1 MTFLIGKLHLKGI
14 LGGDGGGVGIVGM
27 LETAGGVK
35 GIPGGGGR
43 GRERVGGGGGK
54 EWG

>member
-35 GIPGGGGR
+35 GIPGGGIGE
-43 GRERVGGGGGK
+43 GGIMGGIVRVT
-54 EWG
+54 